1 MLESLTGATRVYF
14 VLGDPITQVKSPNG
28 VTRAFLA
35 AGHDAVLVPL
45 HVAPAEVDE
54 LIVALGRT
62 KNVDGLLVTV
72 PHKFAAYKHC
82 SSTAERSKVLTAT
95 NILRRNRD
103 GSWHG
108 DMLDGPGFVKALRLA
123 GLEPAGKHAL
133 LVGAGGAGSAI
144 ALELLRSG
152 VAELAVHD
160 RDVERR
166 DRLLDRLRATGSMIA
181 RAGSSDPSDFD
192 LIVNATPA
200 GMRSGDTLPVAID
213 RLRST
218 MFVGDVVTVPE
229 VTPLLDAARR
239 MGCMTSTGVDMFDAE
254 LALQLEFF
262 LGADHPSPS

>member
-14 VLGDPITQVKSPNG
+14 VLGDPIAQVKSPNG

-45 HVAPAEVDE
+45 HVAPTEVDA

-82 SSTAERSKVLTAT
+82 ASTAERSRVLAAT

-123 GLEPAGKHAL
+123 QLEPAGKRAL

-152 VAELAVHD
+152 VAKLAIHD
-160 RDVERR
+160 RDFERR
-166 DRLLDRLRATGSMIA
+166 DRLLDLLPATGSML
-181 RAGSSDPSDFD
+181 AGSSDPSDFD

-200 GMRSGDTLPVAID
+200 GMRPGDALPVAIE

-239 MGCMTSTGVDMFDAE
+239 IGCMTSTGVDMFDAE

-262 LGADHPSPS
+262 LGADRPSAG